1 MKLAHV
7 RSTLRSSGRWS
18 PEEMKIIEV
27 LFEQQA
33 AQQQQIMHLA
43 KQFLR
48 IVNLMGVHT
57 HVMDEQKKA
66 LEELTRGGDEH
77 DN

>member
-7 RSTLRSSGRWS
+7 RSTLRGSGRWS
-18 PEEMKIIEV
+18 PEEIKIIES

-33 AQQQQIMHLA
+33 EQQQQIVHLA
-43 KQFLR
+43 KEFLR

-57 HVMDEQKKA
+57 HVLDEQKKA
-66 LEELTRGGDEH
+66 MDELMHSGDEH
-77 DN
+77 DH

>member
-7 RSTLRSSGRWS
+7 RSTLRASGRWS
-18 PEEMKIIEV
+18 PEEVRIIEV
-27 LFEQQA
+27 LYEQQA
-33 AQQQQIMHLA
+33 AQQQQITTLA
-43 KQFLR
+43 KEFLR

-57 HVMDEQKKA
+57 HVLDEQKKG
-66 LEELTRGGDEH
+66 LEELTRGRPDD